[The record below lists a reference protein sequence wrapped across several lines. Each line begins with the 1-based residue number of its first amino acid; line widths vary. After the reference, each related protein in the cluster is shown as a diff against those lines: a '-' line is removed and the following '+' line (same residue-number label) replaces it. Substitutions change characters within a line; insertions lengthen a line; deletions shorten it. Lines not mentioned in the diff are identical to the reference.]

1 MSNNHYFDRL
11 VGMSDEERDELL
23 DFIEESLPENL
34 AEEINQRFAERDDH
48 ISSKWIQIG
57 RYYFL
62 KHGNSFYAIET
73 QMFGNNFI
81 GAFYF
86 FSISITDDMQDYIKL
101 AAESELKFPND
112 TYKLAYGVART
123 LQLEEAISIKLSTNL
138 SELYVWTR
146 QWMLLE
152 RDN

>member
-1 MSNNHYFDRL
+1 MSHNHYFDRL
-11 VGMSDEERDELL
+11 VSMSDKERSALF
-23 DFIEESLPENL
+23 DFIEESIPENL
-34 AEEINQRFAERDDH
+34 AEEISQRFEESSDN
-48 ISSKWIQIG
+48 ISSEWIQIG

-62 KHGNSFYAIET
+62 KHGNSFCAIET
-73 QMFGNNFI
+73 QRFGDNFI
-81 GAFYF
+81 GAVYA

-101 AAESELKFPND
+101 AAESKLKFPND

-123 LQLEEAISIKLSTNL
+123 LQLEEAIAIKLSTNL
-138 SELYVWTR
+138 NDLFVWTR